1 MRDFAI
7 RMSVMMAIC
16 IAIIAY
22 HRQMNQLSRS
32 ETENMLLRNQ
42 LEIMRDENTDL
53 FRTISSARTYEDG
66 VRDGIENAENIS
78 YVSGYHAAIAQNN
91 CADAQHLKVTTNE

>member
-1 MRDFAI
+1 MKEIGYILGFGTLYLAAAFTI
-7 RMSVMMAIC
+7 F
-16 IAIIAY
+16 
-22 HRQMNQLSRS
+22 NQNSELSRLK
-32 ETENMLLRNQ
+32 TENILIKSQ